1 MFAAAALVGGV
12 LGPGSGVGP
21 GLGVGVGVGFG
32 VGVGEAPIPGYELVW
47 HDEFEGEE
55 LDATKWKPW
64 ALGPRRDAVNVADAA
79 TLDGEGCLVIST
91 RRAERGGET
100 VYESGGVWTE
110 GLYEPTFGYLEARIR
125 LQTQI
130 GHWSAFWLNC
140 SPMGEPVGDPHA
152 GGVETDIMEF
162 HRRMR
167 DGTAVQ
173 HNLHWDG
180 YGDAHKSR
188 GREVSVQG
196 LAEGFHTFGV
206 LWTAE
211 EYVFFV
217 DGVETLR
224 VREAEGGAI
233 SRRAEYLI
241 LSLEVGDWAG
251 DIAGA
256 DLPDGMVVDWVRV
269 WEKRE

>member
-1 MFAAAALVGGV
+1 MCMIAAAGLVAGVV
-12 LGPGSGVGP
+12 LGPAAHQPAAEFP
-21 GLGVGVGVGFG
+21 G
-32 VGVGEAPIPGYELVW
+32 EPPIEGYELVW
-47 HDEFEGEE
+47 HDEFDGEE
-55 LDATKWKPW
+55 LDGEKWKVW

-79 TLDGEGCLVIST
+79 SLDGEGHLEIST
-91 RRAERGGET
+91 RRQERDGET
-100 VYESGGVWTE
+100 VWETGGVWTR
-110 GLYEPTFGYLEARIR
+110 GLFEPTFGYFEARIR

-162 HRRMR
+162 HHRMR
-167 DGTAVQ
+167 GGTAVQ

-180 YGDAHKSR
+180 YGKDHKSQ

-196 LAEGFHTFGV
+196 LADDFHTFGV
-206 LWTAE
+206 LWTPD

-217 DGVETLR
+217 DGVESFR
-224 VREAEGGAI
+224 VREKDGGAI
-233 SRRAEYLI
+233 SHRAEYLI

-251 DIAGA
+251 DIADA
-256 DLPDGMVVDWVRV
+256 ELPDGMVIDWVRV
-269 WEKRE
+269 WQRAE